1 MIIFSIVLLWI
12 FYRLFIN
19 KSNNNFEKWLII
31 LWIISFILALW
42 NSSNNIFSNIS
53 NFLYQYFPFYKWFR
67 EPHKWIM
74 FLVIVYAYF
83 WAYWIQYIKEF
94 LDKKN
99 VYIYLKRIFLLCL
112 ILLPIIYSSKTIWW
126 FSWQITI
133 KNYPNEWEEIK
144 DLLQNNKNI
153 NCNYLNNNLTT
164 KCYETLIFP
173 RHWYIWIKWIKKI
186 VWWWIV
192 NYFWDNILF
201 WDNIEIWDVYSSSNR
216 KETKIIEK
224 YIWPNWLFK
233 KEILKKE
240 ELENFINDLKWIWIK
255 NIIFLKEAD
264 YKNYEI
270 IFIEL
275 LKNNFIKIEKENK
288 MIILY
293 KIN

>member
-1 MIIFSIVLLWI
+1 M
-12 FYRLFIN
+12 
-19 KSNNNFEKWLII
+19 
-31 LWIISFILALW
+31 
-42 NSSNNIFSNIS
+42 
-53 NFLYQYFPFYKWFR
+53 
-67 EPHKWIM
+67 
-74 FLVIVYAYF
+74 
-83 WAYWIQYIKEF
+83 
-94 LDKKN
+94 
-99 VYIYLKRIFLLCL
+99 
-112 ILLPIIYSSKTIWW
+112 
-126 FSWQITI
+126 
-133 KNYPNEWEEIK
+133 
-144 DLLQNNKNI
+144 
-153 NCNYLNNNLTT
+153 
-164 KCYETLIFP
+164 
-173 RHWYIWIKWIKKI
+173 
-186 VWWWIV
+186 